1 MKAKRPKIKTY
12 EHRGIKIRE
21 LRPELPE
28 GGGGYYQVDLMRR
41 GQRERSGFDT
51 LEKAK
56 TYCQQIGL
64 KIDDEGAAV
73 LAMSPVERHDAVQAQ
88 EELRGKATL
97 LDAAR
102 FWMKHNGGED
112 GVTVEETGRR
122 WLAELRRQGCRPT
135 TIRARTFMVE
145 SIVRVMGKKPVAA
158 VTRGDLEKWM
168 DGKTGQTW
176 DTYRRTARALL
187 QYATEEKLV
196 DYNVAA
202 ALRPVRADEKLP
214 VPFTVAAV
222 ADILRAA
229 EKYAPEVAPVL
240 AVQFFCGLRPT
251 EALGLRWEHVDFK
264 SKTVRVLP
272 ETSKVRRTRIVSPIS
287 AAALE
292 WLAPYRKTRG
302 PIGIT
307 TPSQQS
313 YFMHRKPCGPEY
325 VQKGVPIAER
335 KPDTRPKGLLAAAGV
350 AWIQDGPR
358 KTFAS
363 AHYALHGDAA
373 KLAAILGHTG
383 GHDVLFRHYRGLM
396 TKAEGKR
403 FFAIRPASAG
413 NVKRAN
419 FKRATA

>member
-1 MKAKRPKIKTY
+1 MKAKRRKIKTY
-12 EHRGIKIRE
+12 EHGGISIRE

-28 GGGGYYQVDLMRR
+28 GGGGYFQVDAMRN
-41 GQRERSGFDT
+41 GKRERLGFDT
-51 LEKAK
+51 LAKAK
-56 TYCQQIGL
+56 THAAIL
-64 KIDDEGAAV
+64 STKIENEGTAV
-73 LAMSPVERHDAVQAQ
+73 LSISNADRLDAVAAMKA
-88 EELRGKATL
+88 LRGKASL
-97 LDAAR
+97 LDAAA
-102 FWMKHNGGED
+102 FWMRHNGGED
-112 GVTVEETGRR
+112 GVTVEEAGRR

-135 TIRARTFMVE
+135 TIRARTFMVD
-145 SIVRVMGKKPVAA
+145 SIVRFMGKKPVAA

-168 DGKTGQTW
+168 EGKTGQTW

-187 QYATEEKLV
+187 QYATEEKLA

-222 ADILRAA
+222 SDILRTA
-229 EKYAPEVAPVL
+229 EKYAPEVVPVL

-264 SKTVRVLP
+264 SKTIRVLP

-287 AAALE
+287 AAALA

-313 YFMHRKPCGPEY
+313 YFMHRKPCGPDY

-335 KPDTRPKGLLAAAGV
+335 QPDQRPKGLLAAAGV
-350 AWIQDGPR
+350 DWIQDGPR

-373 KLAAILGHTG
+373 KLASILGHTG

-396 TKAEGKR
+396 TKAEARR
-403 FFAIRPASAG
+403 FFAIRPATDK
-413 NVKRAN
+413 VVQVN
-419 FKRATA
+419 FKPATA

>member
-1 MKAKRPKIKTY
+1 MKAKRRKIKTY
-12 EHRGIKIRE
+12 EHGGISIRE

-28 GGGGYYQVDLMRR
+28 GGGGYFQVDAMRN
-41 GQRERSGFDT
+41 GKRERLGFDT
-51 LEKAK
+51 LAKAK
-56 TYCQQIGL
+56 THAAIL
-64 KIDDEGAAV
+64 STKIENEGTAV
-73 LAMSPVERHDAVQAQ
+73 LSISNADRLDAVAAMKA
-88 EELRGKATL
+88 LRGKASL
-97 LDAAR
+97 LDAAA
-102 FWMKHNGGED
+102 FWMRHNGGED
-112 GVTVEETGRR
+112 GVTVEEAGRR

-135 TIRARTFMVE
+135 TIRARTFMVD
-145 SIVRVMGKKPVAA
+145 SIVRFMGKKPVAA

-168 DGKTGQTW
+168 EGKTGQTW

-187 QYATEEKLV
+187 QYATEEKLA

-222 ADILRAA
+222 SDILRTA
-229 EKYAPEVAPVL
+229 EKYAPEVVPVL

-264 SKTVRVLP
+264 SKTIRVLP

-287 AAALE
+287 AAALA

-313 YFMHRKPCGPEY
+313 YFMHRKPCGPDY

-335 KPDTRPKGLLAAAGV
+335 QPDQRPKGLLAAAGV
-350 AWIQDGPR
+350 DWIQDGPR
-358 KTFAS
+358 KTFATM
-363 AHYALHGDAA
+363 HFALGGDAG
-373 KLAAILGHTG
+373 KTAAILGHSG
-383 GHDVLFRHYRGLM
+383 DAGILYKHYRGLA
-396 TKAEGKR
+396 TKADARR
-403 FFAIRPASAG
+403 FFAIRPATG
-413 NVKRAN
+413 GTIRAN

>member
-1 MKAKRPKIKTY
+1 MKAKRRKIKTY
-12 EHRGIKIRE
+12 EHGGISIRE

-28 GGGGYYQVDLMRR
+28 GGGGYFQVDAMRN
-41 GQRERSGFDT
+41 GKRERLGFDT
-51 LEKAK
+51 LAKAK
-56 TYCQQIGL
+56 THAAIL
-64 KIDDEGAAV
+64 STKIENEGTAV
-73 LAMSPVERHDAVQAQ
+73 LSLSNASRLDAVEAMKA
-88 EELRGKATL
+88 LRGKASL
-97 LDAAR
+97 LDAAA
-102 FWMKHNGGED
+102 FWMRHNGGED
-112 GVTVEETGRR
+112 GVTVEEAGRR

-135 TIRARTFMVE
+135 TIRARTFMVD
-145 SIVRVMGKKPVAA
+145 SIVRFMGKKPVAA

-168 DGKTGQTW
+168 EGKTGQTW

-187 QYATEEKLV
+187 QYATEEKLA

-222 ADILRAA
+222 SDILRAA
-229 EKYAPEVAPVL
+229 EKYAPEVVPVL

-264 SKTVRVLP
+264 SKTIRVLP

-287 AAALE
+287 AAALA

-313 YFMHRKPCGPEY
+313 YFMHRKPCGPDY

-335 KPDTRPKGLLAAAGV
+335 QPDQRPKGLLAAAGV
-350 AWIQDGPR
+350 DWIQDGPR

-373 KLAAILGHTG
+373 KLASILGHTG

-396 TKAEGKR
+396 KKGEARR
-403 FFAIRPASAG
+403 FFAIRPATDK
-413 NVKRAN
+413 VVQVN
-419 FKRATA
+419 FKPATA

>member
-1 MKAKRPKIKTY
+1 MKAKRRKIKTY
-12 EHRGIKIRE
+12 EHGGISIRE

-28 GGGGYYQVDLMRR
+28 GGGGYFQVDAMRN
-41 GQRERSGFDT
+41 GKRERLGFDT
-51 LEKAK
+51 LAKAK
-56 TYCQQIGL
+56 THAAIL
-64 KIDDEGAAV
+64 STKIENEGTAV
-73 LAMSPVERHDAVQAQ
+73 LSLSNASRLDAVEAMKA
-88 EELRGKATL
+88 LRGKATL
-97 LDAAR
+97 LDAAT
-102 FWMKHNGGED
+102 FWMRHNGGED
-112 GVTVEETGRR
+112 GVTVEEAGRR

-135 TIRARTFMVE
+135 TIRARTFMVD
-145 SIVRVMGKKPVAA
+145 SIVRFMGKKPVAA

-168 DGKTGQTW
+168 EGKTGQTW

-187 QYATEEKLV
+187 QYATEEKLA

-222 ADILRAA
+222 SDILRTA
-229 EKYAPEVAPVL
+229 EKYAPEVVPVL

-264 SKTVRVLP
+264 SKTIRVLP

-287 AAALE
+287 AAALA

-313 YFMHRKPCGPEY
+313 YFMHRKPCGPDY

-335 KPDTRPKGLLAAAGV
+335 QPDQRPKGLLAAAGV
-350 AWIQDGPR
+350 DWIQDGPR

-373 KLAAILGHTG
+373 KLASILGHTG

-396 TKAEGKR
+396 KKGEARR
-403 FFAIRPASAG
+403 FFAIRPATG
-413 NVKRAN
+413 GTIRAN

>member
-1 MKAKRPKIKTY
+1 MKAKRRKIKTY
-12 EHRGIKIRE
+12 EHGGISIRE

-28 GGGGYYQVDLMRR
+28 GGGGYFQVDAMRN
-41 GQRERSGFDT
+41 GKRERLGFDT
-51 LEKAK
+51 LAKAK
-56 TYCQQIGL
+56 THAAIL
-64 KIDDEGAAV
+64 STKIENEGTAV
-73 LAMSPVERHDAVQAQ
+73 LSISNADRLDAVAAMKA
-88 EELRGKATL
+88 LRGKASL
-97 LDAAR
+97 LDAAA
-102 FWMKHNGGED
+102 FWMRHNGGED
-112 GVTVEETGRR
+112 GVTVEEAGRR

-135 TIRARTFMVE
+135 TIRARTFMVD
-145 SIVRVMGKKPVAA
+145 SIVRFMGKKPVAA

-168 DGKTGQTW
+168 EGKTGQTW

-187 QYATEEKLV
+187 QYATEEKLA

-222 ADILRAA
+222 SDILRTA
-229 EKYAPEVAPVL
+229 EKYAPEVVPVL

-264 SKTVRVLP
+264 SKTIRVLP

-287 AAALE
+287 AAALA

-313 YFMHRKPCGPEY
+313 YFMHRKPCGPDY

-335 KPDTRPKGLLAAAGV
+335 QPDQRPKGLLAAAGV
-350 AWIQDGPR
+350 DWIQDGPR

-373 KLAAILGHTG
+373 KLASILGHTG

-396 TKAEGKR
+396 KKGEARR
-403 FFAIRPASAG
+403 FFAIRPATDKV
-413 NVKRAN
+413 VKVN

>member
-1 MKAKRPKIKTY
+1 MKSKRRKIKVY
-12 EHRGIKIRE
+12 EQAGLSIRE
-21 LRPELPE
+21 LRLERPE
-28 GGGGYYQVDLMRR
+28 GGGGYYQVDFMKNGR
-41 GQRERSGFDT
+41 RERKGFPT
-51 LEKAK
+51 LSRAK
-56 TYCQQIGL
+56 TYCDQIGI
-64 KIDDEGAAV
+64 KIENEGTAV
-73 LAMSPVERHDAVQAQ
+73 LSISNADRLDAVAAMKA
-88 EELRGKATL
+88 LRGKASL
-97 LDAAR
+97 LDAAA
-102 FWMKHNGGED
+102 FWMRHNGGED
-112 GVTVEETGRR
+112 GVTVAELGRR
-122 WLAELRRQGCRPT
+122 WLAELARQGCRPS
-135 TIRARTFMVE
+135 TIRARTFMVD
-145 SIVRVMGKKPVAA
+145 SIVRFMGKKPVAA

-168 DGKTGQTW
+168 EGKTGQTW

-187 QYATEEKLV
+187 QYATEEKLA

-222 ADILRAA
+222 SDILRTA
-229 EKYAPEVAPVL
+229 EKYAPEVVPVL

-264 SKTVRVLP
+264 SKTIRVLP

-287 AAALE
+287 AAALA

-313 YFMHRKPCGPEY
+313 YFMHRKPCGPDY

-335 KPDTRPKGLLAAAGV
+335 QPDQRPKGLLAAAGV
-350 AWIQDGPR
+350 DWIQDGPR

-373 KLAAILGHTG
+373 KLASILGHTG

-396 TKAEGKR
+396 KKGEARR
-403 FFAIRPASAG
+403 FFAIRPATG
-413 NVKRAN
+413 GTIRAN

>member
-1 MKAKRPKIKTY
+1 MKAKRRKIKTY
-12 EHRGIKIRE
+12 EHGGISIRE

-28 GGGGYYQVDLMRR
+28 GGGGYFQVDAMRN
-41 GQRERSGFDT
+41 GKRERLGFDT
-51 LEKAK
+51 LAKAK
-56 TYCQQIGL
+56 THAAIL
-64 KIDDEGAAV
+64 STKIENEGTAV
-73 LAMSPVERHDAVQAQ
+73 LSISNADRLDAVAAMKA
-88 EELRGKATL
+88 LRGKASL
-97 LDAAR
+97 LDAAA
-102 FWMKHNGGED
+102 FWIRHNGGED
-112 GVTVEETGRR
+112 GVTVEEAGRR

-135 TIRARTFMVE
+135 TIRARTFMVD
-145 SIVRVMGKKPVAA
+145 SIVRFMGKKPVAA

-168 DGKTGQTW
+168 EGKTGQTW

-187 QYATEEKLV
+187 QYATEEKLA

-222 ADILRAA
+222 SDILRTA
-229 EKYAPEVAPVL
+229 EKYAPEVVPVL

-264 SKTVRVLP
+264 SKTIRVLP

-287 AAALE
+287 AAALA

-313 YFMHRKPCGPEY
+313 YFMHRKPCGPDY

-335 KPDTRPKGLLAAAGV
+335 QPDQRPKGLLAAAGV
-350 AWIQDGPR
+350 DWIQDGPR

-373 KLAAILGHTG
+373 KLASILGHTG

-396 TKAEGKR
+396 KKGEARR
-403 FFAIRPASAG
+403 FFAIRPATG
-413 NVKRAN
+413 GTIRAN

>member
-1 MKAKRPKIKTY
+1 MKAKRRKIKTY
-12 EHRGIKIRE
+12 EHGGISIRE

-28 GGGGYYQVDLMRR
+28 GGGGYFQVDAMRN
-41 GQRERSGFDT
+41 GKRERLGFDT
-51 LEKAK
+51 LAKAK
-56 TYCQQIGL
+56 THAAIL
-64 KIDDEGAAV
+64 STKIENEGTAV
-73 LAMSPVERHDAVQAQ
+73 LSLSNASRLDAVEAMKA
-88 EELRGKATL
+88 LRGKASL
-97 LDAAR
+97 LDAAA
-102 FWMKHNGGED
+102 FWMRHNGGED
-112 GVTVEETGRR
+112 GVTVEEAGRR

-135 TIRARTFMVE
+135 TIRARTFMVD
-145 SIVRVMGKKPVAA
+145 SIVRFMGKKPVAA

-168 DGKTGQTW
+168 EGKTGQTW

-187 QYATEEKLV
+187 QYATEEKLA

-222 ADILRAA
+222 SDILRTA
-229 EKYAPEVAPVL
+229 EKYAPEVVPVL

-264 SKTVRVLP
+264 SKTIRVLP

-287 AAALE
+287 AAALA

-313 YFMHRKPCGPEY
+313 YFMHRKPCGPDY

-335 KPDTRPKGLLAAAGV
+335 QPDQRPKGLLAAAGV
-350 AWIQDGPR
+350 DWIQDGPR

-373 KLAAILGHTG
+373 KLASILGHTG

-396 TKAEGKR
+396 KKGEARR
-403 FFAIRPASAG
+403 FFAIRPATDK
-413 NVKRAN
+413 VVQVN
-419 FKRATA
+419 FKPATA